1 MDLDSIVPGAVPSRL
16 DALAQL
22 GMGEPIGRFAVGT
35 AVGAV
40 FTWALRPSTAF
51 YSDGSA
57 KPWSFTAGPGEEGTP
72 LPWWALSVLPGVVFS
87 VFV

>member
-1 MDLDSIVPGAVPSRL
+1 MDVDSIVSNLTSPRL
-16 DALAQL
+16 DALANL
-22 GMGEPIGRFAVGT
+22 GMGEPVSRFAVGT
-35 AVGAV
+35 AVGALA
-40 FTWALRPSTAF
+40 TWAIRPSTSF
-51 YSDGSA
+51 YSDGTA